1 MSTCFPASTSTTKA
15 SLWPA
20 VRGLRTHTTALFAS
34 TPLLLCEEVIGYSA
48 TPVPFSSFL
57 RGFLGAGVGKAKE
70 GEAGTSISY
79 QWLVILPSQLPHQ
92 ALVQVSFLGALVLV
106 VLCYRVTIYCVRQPW
121 HSE

>member
-1 MSTCFPASTSTTKA
+1 MSTCFPASTSATKV

-20 VRGLRTHTTALFAS
+20 VQGLRTHTTALFAS

-57 RGFLGAGVGKAKE
+57 RGFLGAGGGVGKVKE

-79 QWLVILPSQLPHQ
+79 QLLV
-92 ALVQVSFLGALVLV
+92 G
-106 VLCYRVTIYCVRQPW
+106 
-121 HSE
+121 